1 MLPAAYQKDRGV
13 DISAP
18 CNAAGVQSAG
28 KQEEVSLEDTNVWTK
43 VRFLAVP
50 INVITI
56 CVKIIYIFALKIINN

>member
-13 DISAP
+13 EISAP

-50 INVITI
+50 I
-56 CVKIIYIFALKIINN
+56 KM